1 MDGKYQQDE
10 QTKIDMYRWLDG
22 LWQQKDQR
30 IQAMLDDF
38 TRHP

>member
-1 MDGKYQQDE
+1 
-10 QTKIDMYRWLDG
+10 MYRWLDDV
-22 LWQQKDQR
+22 WQQKDQR